1 MTLCEEAT
9 ELLQALVRIDT
20 VNPPGNE
27 TVAAE
32 ALRAYLAGNGI
43 ESELLAQTP
52 ERANLE
58 NAATASVHAYPR
70 GDSPSGVR
78 QMIGNAWE

>member
-27 TVAAE
+27 TLAAE
-32 ALRAYLAGNGI
+32 VLRHYLARNGV
-43 ESELLAQTP
+43 ESRIVAKTP
-52 ERANLE
+52 DRANLVARLE
-58 NAATASVHAYPR
+58 
-70 GDSPSGVR
+70 GG
-78 QMIGNAWE
+78 G